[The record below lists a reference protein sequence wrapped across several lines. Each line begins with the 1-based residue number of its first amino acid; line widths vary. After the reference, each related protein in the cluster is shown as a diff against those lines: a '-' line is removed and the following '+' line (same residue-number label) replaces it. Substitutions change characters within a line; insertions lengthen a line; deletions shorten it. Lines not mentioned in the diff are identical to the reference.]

1 MPRFKASF
9 FGKVDSKVAYN
20 INASVHN
27 AYSIP
32 ASIGASWRGMQ
43 QQHNLNMGTTTMHV
57 SAHVQVACCC
67 CIPLQ
72 LAPMDASARSP

>member
-27 AYSIP
+27 AYSILSQYKCKYSYINV
-32 ASIGASWRGMQ
+32 AFILYISSSI
-43 QQHNLNMGTTTMHV
+43 
-57 SAHVQVACCC
+57 
-67 CIPLQ
+67 
-72 LAPMDASARSP
+72 

>member
-27 AYSIP
+27 AYSILCQYKYKY
-32 ASIGASWRGMQ
+32 SYID
-43 QQHNLNMGTTTMHV
+43 
-57 SAHVQVACCC
+57 VAFIL
-67 CIPLQ
+67 CISTPI
-72 LAPMDASARSP
+72 